1 MSDPT
6 RRSFGSVATARIWRT
21 VVAAGAMLGAPAIC
35 APEAAYADVGATGGS
50 TMAPTAAAGD
60 AATGRRVA
68 QAGPKKPGTG
78 SGTGTGTGTGTG
90 SGTGS
95 GTGTGTGTGTG
106 SGSVLGT
113 VNTKVTGS
121 APGTQPS
128 KRPRT
133 RRKRKNV
140 GRGFILA

>member
-1 MSDPT
+1 MSDPKA
-6 RRSFGSVATARIWRT
+6 RSFGSVANARIWRT

-35 APEAAYADVGATGGS
+35 APEAAYADVGTTRGVA
-50 TMAPTAAAGD
+50 MAPTAAAGD
-60 AATGRRVA
+60 VVAQARVA

-78 SGTGTGTGTGTG
+78 S
-90 SGTGS
+90 
-95 GTGTGTGTGTG
+95 GTG